1 MDPINKIFRWIERL
15 VIYSL
20 LVFMALVIIVA
31 TVELGLIILSE
42 LVTLSKGKGV
52 IFDINNLVK
61 IFGVFLN
68 VLIGLELFETVKLY
82 LKESI
87 LHGEVILMVG
97 LIAISRKVIVLDYSN
112 ENPIMIIAIA
122 LLIVSISIGYYFVRK
137 NNQKKNN
144 E

>member
-1 MDPINKIFRWIERL
+1 MDSINKIFRWIERL

-31 TVELGLIILSE
+31 TVELGLIIFSE